1 MKKMI
6 LAAVLATLAGT
17 PAFAQAYSAG
27 YGTGNIAPNVTP
39 ANPDGIFRYPA
50 QHSGRVAYTRS
61 AHEAYAQA
69 PARAFARDVTG
80 SVVSRANTDEFY
92 KGTDPDPNIR
102 FQLHREE
109 QEGW

>member
-17 PAFAQAYSAG
+17 SAFAQAYSSG
-27 YGTGNIAPNVTP
+27 YGTGNIAPNVTA
-39 ANPDGIFRYPA
+39 ANPDGVFRYPV
-50 QHSGRVAYTRS
+50 QHNGQVTRS
-61 AHEAYAQA
+61 AHQAYAQA

-80 SVVSRANTDEFY
+80 SVRSRATSEEFY
-92 KGTDPDPNIR
+92 KGTDPDPNIA

>member
-1 MKKMI
+1 MKKVI
-6 LAAVLATLAGT
+6 LAAVLATMAGT

-39 ANPDGIFRYPA
+39 ANPDGVFRYPV
-50 QHSGRVAYTRS
+50 QRSGRVAYTTRS
-61 AHEAYAQA
+61 GHEAYAQ
-69 PARAFARDVTG
+69 DVTG
-80 SVVSRANTDEFY
+80 SATTREFY
-92 KGTDPDPNIR
+92 KGTDPDRNIA